1 MSKLFEFIGNVANAN
16 ERKDID
22 ATVPDIQV
30 TPTIK
35 YFLYEHTPAEGAR
48 KASTLS
54 QMKAFRT
61 SVHPVY
67 HKKQMIINAAGFG
80 GHLNFNNTRTQFE
93 WMIIPIQPQIKTEH
107 RNLYTTFGNEQT
119 NHLMKEM
126 KYLYSEKIFKNHRKN
141 LRP

>member
-1 MSKLFEFIGNVANAN
+1 
-16 ERKDID
+16 
-22 ATVPDIQV
+22 
-30 TPTIK
+30 
-35 YFLYEHTPAEGAR
+35 
-48 KASTLS
+48 
-54 QMKAFRT
+54 MKAFRT

-141 LRP
+141 LRPWPWRSARIIWSVQAYISSMASTKNALFFVK